1 MAGRGAADSRHR
13 AKRDQLPEVL
23 ATLPDDGE
31 VQAQVD
37 SRRDWNG
44 AVQRSDATSADKN
57 VTCRRGQ
64 RAQQSEPEA
73 PHPCL
78 APRRWRRLVVRH
90 PGKGG
95 HATRAGAARRL
106 VPSTTATTACRAPL
120 SPRWLAS
127 AAPRIDDHVDGQAA
141 TIGEVAW
148 ASRACP
154 RRRRAS
160 LRRDGRRARPAASP
174 VTVCRRTR
182 DLDAG
187 QGVRAVATH
196 PRHVQ
201 NGQTDQT
208 LAHEA
213 P

>member
-37 SRRDWNG
+37 SRR
-44 AVQRSDATSADKN
+44 
-57 VTCRRGQ
+57 
-64 RAQQSEPEA
+64 P
-73 PHPCL
+73 
-78 APRRWRRLVVRH
+78 
-90 PGKGG
+90 
-95 HATRAGAARRL
+95 
-106 VPSTTATTACRAPL
+106 
-120 SPRWLAS
+120 
-127 AAPRIDDHVDGQAA
+127 
-141 TIGEVAW
+141 
-148 ASRACP
+148 
-154 RRRRAS
+154 
-160 LRRDGRRARPAASP
+160 RPAASP

-182 DLDAG
+182 ALDAG